1 MRRLFVFLTL
11 ITACAKPDRTDGDG
25 QASRKDSAGSAG
37 SRAGALTTPSH
48 PTTRLPLEP
57 SYPVV
62 RGLYVNR
69 FAAQSPRKM
78 EHLIAVADRT
88 EVNALVIDMKDEFG
102 LNYSSQNPEFR
113 KLAGTAGVV

>member
-37 SRAGALTTPSH
+37 SRSGASSPAGGATQVSTPTKSAGPIGTPSRRVGYKSPVGPRPDSAAAGALTTPSH

-57 SYPVV
+57 S
-62 RGLYVNR
+62 
-69 FAAQSPRKM
+69 
-78 EHLIAVADRT
+78 
-88 EVNALVIDMKDEFG
+88 
-102 LNYSSQNPEFR
+102 
-113 KLAGTAGVV
+113 